1 MKATKNALTECMP
14 NERMLKIVDFIPVY
28 RNFLG
33 SDEVVVCKM
42 CSRMLII
49 CERRGSQFREF
60 EGPSSQRV

>member
-1 MKATKNALTECMP
+1 MP